1 MNKHFEEMSFDE
13 LKCYRREGLW
23 RSLGFLLVIV
33 LVITGMVLMEVNHVS
48 SSNQNRFRVIG
59 LTTVIALF
67 GYLMPLMAANRVM
80 RDHPDWVKK
89 SGIRAKIPLPMAWH
103 VKRLCVL
110 GAGLLVIGVGFASS
124 FKPQVQQ
131 TNVQDQID
139 IIQMDNELEREQKV
153 DQVLDTITPE
163 DKKSE

>member
-1 MNKHFEEMSFDE
+1 MDKNFNEMSFDE

-23 RSLGFLLVIV
+23 RSLGFLLVIIF
-33 LVITGMVLMEVNHVS
+33 VITGMVFMDVNHVS
-48 SSNQNRFRVIG
+48 TSNQNRFRVIG
-59 LTTVIALF
+59 LTTVIGLF
-67 GYLMPLMAANRVM
+67 SYLKPLMAANRVM
-80 RDHPDWVKK
+80 RDHPDWVKQ

-110 GAGLLVIGVGFASS
+110 GASLLVIGVGFASS
-124 FKPQVQQ
+124 FKPQVQN

-153 DQVLDTITPE
+153 DQVLATVTPE

>member
-1 MNKHFEEMSFDE
+1 MNKNFNEMSFDE

-23 RSLGFLLVIV
+23 RSLGLLLVII

-48 SSNQNRFRVIG
+48 PSNQNRFRVIG

-67 GYLMPLMAANRVM
+67 GYLMPMMVANRVM
-80 RDHPDWVKK
+80 RWVKK
-89 SGIRAKIPLPMAWH
+89 SGIRAKIPLPMVWH

-110 GAGLLVIGVGFASS
+110 GASLLVIGVGFAST

-131 TNVQDQID
+131 TNFQNQID
-139 IIQMDNELEREQKV
+139 SIQTDHDLEREQKV
-153 DQVLDTITPE
+153 DQVLDTITQN

>member
-1 MNKHFEEMSFDE
+1 MSFDE

-23 RSLGFLLVIV
+23 RSLGLLLVII

-48 SSNQNRFRVIG
+48 PSKQNRFRVIG

-80 RDHPDWVKK
+80 RDHPDWVKN

-103 VKRLCVL
+103 VKRLCVI
-110 GAGLLVIGVGFASS
+110 GASLLVIGVGFTSLY
-124 FKPQVQQ
+124 KPQVQQ
-131 TNVQDQID
+131 TNLQDQID
-139 IIQMDNELEREQKV
+139 IIQTDHDLESEQKV
-153 DQVLDTITPE
+153 DQVLDTISPN

>member
-1 MNKHFEEMSFDE
+1 MDKNFNEMSFDE

-23 RSLGFLLVIV
+23 RSLGLLLVII
-33 LVITGMVLMEVNHVS
+33 LVIVGMVLMEVNHVS

-67 GYLMPLMAANRVM
+67 GYLMPLMVANRVM
-80 RDHPDWVKK
+80 RDHPDWVKN

-110 GAGLLVIGVGFASS
+110 GASLLVIGVGFASLY
-124 FKPQVQQ
+124 KPQVPQINLKDQQ
-131 TNVQDQID
+131 DNIQVHNVID
-139 IIQMDNELEREQKV
+139 V
-153 DQVLDTITPE
+153 PE
-163 DKKSE
+163 IEVPTSDSKD

>member
-1 MNKHFEEMSFDE
+1 MDKNFNEMSFDE

-23 RSLGFLLVIV
+23 RSLGLLLVIT

-48 SSNQNRFRVIG
+48 PSNQNRFRVIG

-80 RDHPDWVKK
+80 RDHPDWVKN

-110 GAGLLVIGVGFASS
+110 GASLLVIGVGFASS

-131 TNVQDQID
+131 TNLKDQQDNIQVNNVID
-139 IIQMDNELEREQKV
+139 VPDIEV
-153 DQVLDTITPE
+153 P
-163 DKKSE
+163 KSDSQD

>member
-1 MNKHFEEMSFDE
+1 MDKNFNEMSFDE

-23 RSLGFLLVIV
+23 RSLGLLLVII
-33 LVITGMVLMEVNHVS
+33 LVIVGMVLMEVNHVS
-48 SSNQNRFRVIG
+48 PSNQNRFRVIG

-67 GYLMPLMAANRVM
+67 GYLMPLMAANRIM
-80 RDHPDWVKK
+80 RDHPDWVKN

-110 GAGLLVIGVGFASS
+110 GASLLVIGVGFASS

-131 TNVQDQID
+131 TNLKDQQDNIQVNNVID
-139 IIQMDNELEREQKV
+139 VPDIEV
-153 DQVLDTITPE
+153 P
-163 DKKSE
+163 KSDSQD

>member
-1 MNKHFEEMSFDE
+1 MNKNFNEMSFDE

-23 RSLGFLLVIV
+23 RSLGLLLVII
-33 LVITGMVLMEVNHVS
+33 LVIVGMILMEVNHVS
-48 SSNQNRFRVIG
+48 PSNQNRFRVIG

-89 SGIRAKIPLPMAWH
+89 SGIRAEIPLPVAWH

-110 GAGLLVIGVGFASS
+110 GASLLVIGVGFASS

-131 TNVQDQID
+131 TNLKDQQDNIQVNNVID
-139 IIQMDNELEREQKV
+139 VPDIEV
-153 DQVLDTITPE
+153 P
-163 DKKSE
+163 KSDSQD

>member
-1 MNKHFEEMSFDE
+1 MNKNFNEMSFDE

-23 RSLGFLLVIV
+23 GSLGLLLVII

-48 SSNQNRFRVIG
+48 PSNQNRFRVIG

-80 RDHPDWVKK
+80 RDHPDWVKN

-110 GAGLLVIGVGFASS
+110 GASLLVIGVGFASS

-131 TNVQDQID
+131 TNLKDQQDNIQVNNVID
-139 IIQMDNELEREQKV
+139 VPDIEV
-153 DQVLDTITPE
+153 P
-163 DKKSE
+163 KSDSQD

>member
-23 RSLGFLLVIV
+23 RSLGLLLVII
-33 LVITGMVLMEVNHVS
+33 LVIVGMVLMEGNHVS
-48 SSNQNRFRVIG
+48 PSNQNRFRVIG

-67 GYLMPLMAANRVM
+67 GYLKPLMAANRVM
-80 RDHPDWVKK
+80 LDHPDWIKK
-89 SGIRAKIPLPMAWH
+89 SGFRAKIPLPMDWH

-110 GAGLLVIGVGFASS
+110 GASPLVIGVGFVSS

-131 TNVQDQID
+131 TNLQDQID
-139 IIQMDNELEREQKV
+139 MIQTDHDLEREQKV
-153 DQVLDTITPE
+153 DQVLDTITPV

>member
-1 MNKHFEEMSFDE
+1 MNKNFNEMSFDE

-23 RSLGFLLVIV
+23 RSLGLLLVII

-48 SSNQNRFRVIG
+48 PSNQNRFRVIG

-67 GYLMPLMAANRVM
+67 GYLMPMMVANRVM
-80 RDHPDWVKK
+80 RWVKK
-89 SGIRAKIPLPMAWH
+89 SGIRAKIPLPMVWH

-110 GAGLLVIGVGFASS
+110 GASLLVIGVGFAST

-131 TNVQDQID
+131 TYFQNQID
-139 IIQMDNELEREQKV
+139 SIQTDHDLEREQKV
-153 DQVLDTITPE
+153 DQVLDTITQN

>member
-1 MNKHFEEMSFDE
+1 MNKNFNEMSFDE

-23 RSLGFLLVIV
+23 RSLGLLLVII

-48 SSNQNRFRVIG
+48 QSNQNRFRVIG

-89 SGIRAKIPLPMAWH
+89 SGIRAKIPLPTAWH

-110 GAGLLVIGVGFASS
+110 GASLLVIGVGFASLY
-124 FKPQVQQ
+124 KPQVQQ
-131 TNVQDQID
+131 TNLKDQQDNIQVHNVID
-139 IIQMDNELEREQKV
+139 V
-153 DQVLDTITPE
+153 PE
-163 DKKSE
+163 IEVPKSDSQD

>member
-1 MNKHFEEMSFDE
+1 MDKNFKEMSFDE

-23 RSLGFLLVIV
+23 RSLGLLLVII

-48 SSNQNRFRVIG
+48 QSNQNRFRMIG

-67 GYLMPLMAANRVM
+67 GYLKPLMAVNRVM
-80 RDHPDWVKK
+80 RDHPDWIKK
-89 SGIRAKIPLPMAWH
+89 SGFGAKIPLPMDWH

-110 GAGLLVIGVGFASS
+110 GASLLVIGVGFTSS

-131 TNVQDQID
+131 TNLQDQID
-139 IIQMDNELEREQKV
+139 IIQTDHDLESEQKV

>member
-1 MNKHFEEMSFDE
+1 MNQNFNEMSFDE

-23 RSLGFLLVIV
+23 RSLGLLLVII
-33 LVITGMVLMEVNHVS
+33 LVIVGMVLMEVNHVS
-48 SSNQNRFRVIG
+48 PSNQNRFRVIG

-67 GYLMPLMAANRVM
+67 GYLKPLMAANRVM
-80 RDHPDWVKK
+80 LDHPDWIKK
-89 SGIRAKIPLPMAWH
+89 SGFRAKIPLPMDWH

-110 GAGLLVIGVGFASS
+110 GASLLVIGVGFVSS

-131 TNVQDQID
+131 TNLQDQID
-139 IIQMDNELEREQKV
+139 MIQTDHDLEREQKV
-153 DQVLDTITPE
+153 DQVLDTITPD

>member
-1 MNKHFEEMSFDE
+1 
-13 LKCYRREGLW
+13 
-23 RSLGFLLVIV
+23 
-33 LVITGMVLMEVNHVS
+33 MEVNHVS
-48 SSNQNRFRVIG
+48 PSNQNRFRVIG

-89 SGIRAKIPLPMAWH
+89 SGIRAKIPLPVAWH

-110 GAGLLVIGVGFASS
+110 GASLLVIGVGFASS

-131 TNVQDQID
+131 TNLKDQQDNIQVNNVID
-139 IIQMDNELEREQKV
+139 VPDIEV
-153 DQVLDTITPE
+153 P
-163 DKKSE
+163 KSDSQD